1 MKPLTL
7 TTLTAATLAQA
18 QPMPWPTA
26 SPIPDPPAP
35 SVFPISAEPCPAPG
49 FTGVSYKS
57 YNKTGCLGVPQVLDT
72 LPFVCESG
80 RGGSFKYSCVP
91 NPGGLCATV
100 NIFGDSA
107 ACIGNVSSN
116 QPVPCDICM
125 QDGRG
130 TFYKLTGCGTQT
142 PTFLSGCTDSSCG
155 SCASSAPTPPGTC
168 VPLPDGAGAVFSS
181 AAPCETLVS
190 YAMYNNVPNCL
201 GSANVTYIPSGG
213 CYSLFGGNSPQSIA
227 YTCESTPRAQGAG
240 KHDWDKVL
248 PLLRARGL

>member
-1 MKPLTL
+1 MKLLTL

-18 QPMPWPTA
+18 QPT
-26 SPIPDPPAP
+26 
-35 SVFPISAEPCPAPG
+35 PAPG
-49 FTGVSYKS
+49 FTGVNYKF
-57 YNKTGCLGVPQVLDT
+57 YDKTGCLGVPQQSFT
-72 LPFVCESG
+72 LPFACRSF
-80 RGGSFKYSCVP
+80 GSSSQNLSCVP

-100 NIFGDSA
+100 NLFDNSA
-107 ACIGNVSSN
+107 ACIGNVSSFK
-116 QPVPCDICM
+116 PVPCDICM
-125 QDGRG
+125 QGGRG
-130 TFYKLTGCGTQT
+130 TFFKLTGCGTQT
-142 PTFLSGCTDSSCG
+142 PTLLSGCDSSCG